1 MHIPVP
7 PPRLRRL
14 GGADSPAAASGSG
27 WLGRLFGLL
36 LRLGADGLLRRR
48 RLDAD
53 RPADGNGGLGLG
65 GLGIRPEVR
74 PAARREAGPV
84 AGPAGPDPTDA
95 RKLRAPQMKS
105 GARAAPLPFGGVGK
119 TPPCKQPKR
128 K

>member
-74 PAARREAGPV
+74 PAARREAGLFSDPSS
-84 AGPAGPDPTDA
+84 PDPHH
-95 RKLRAPQMKS
+95 P
-105 GARAAPLPFGGVGK
+105 PELP
-119 TPPCKQPKR
+119 PPET
-128 K
+128 